1 MAIEEREGE
10 KSLSKLVSI
19 IITTLNE
26 EHYIEDCLKSLKNQ
40 TYKNREII
48 VVDSESKDK
57 TVEIARKYADK
68 ILVKN
73 CIIPVGRNIGARMAR
88 GNVFLFVDA
97 DITLLPNWI
106 DTVLPYL
113 NEDKVVAVYGDLFPK
128 EGTLK
133 AWLEYGKEE
142 LSNFILRTAKIPCFG
157 KLGTAVAI
165 RRDAF
170 EKVGGFS
177 EKRACCEDMDMSFKL
192 RKYGKIKF
200 VREAKGYVSM
210 RRFER
215 IGYLKLSLLWFFS
228 AIYYILTRNA
238 LLPVYSRNYP

>member
-1 MAIEEREGE
+1 M
-10 KSLSKLVSI
+10 SKLVSI
-19 IITTLNE
+19 IVTTLNE
-26 EHYIEDCLKSLKNQ
+26 ERYVEDCLRSLKNQ
-40 TYKNREII
+40 TYKNKEII
-48 VVDSESKDK
+48 VVDSNSEDK
-57 TVEIARKYADK
+57 TVEIAKKYADK

-73 CIIPVGRNIGARMAR
+73 CIIPVGRNIGAREAR
-88 GNVFLFVDA
+88 GDVFLFVDA
-97 DITLLPNWI
+97 DITLLPGWI

-113 NEDKVVAVYGDLFPK
+113 NEDKVVAVYGDLLPK

-165 RRDAF
+165 RRNAF

-177 EKRACCEDMDMSFKL
+177 EKNACCEDVDMSFKL
-192 RKYGKIKF
+192 RRYGKIKF

-210 RRFER
+210 RRFEKT
-215 IGYLKLSLLWFFS
+215 GYLKLSLLWFFS
-228 AIYYILTRNA
+228 ASYYILTKNA